1 MNGETGL
8 RARGFVLSRNWVLP
22 GALLLAAV
30 ASWAALHT
38 SPGNG
43 AYFPLVLMTLI
54 MTAPFSVI
62 TLVRDALPLRRRAE
76 VVVGEHGIAID
87 DAAPIAP
94 EEIVEAKLVPRPG
107 PGVGTV
113 LELGVGKK
121 RTRRVRVWMTEA
133 DALQAM
139 KLLGT
144 MPGERRT
151 GFTIVAPYRT
161 RFFAC
166 WGILLV
172 LLTLTMV
179 PMLFLGGIAASEFS
193 AMFVAQIFS
202 SAIWAS
208 ILALLAG
215 LVRGRVLVGSEGFAT
230 RWLRIERYRSFRGV
244 ARISQ
249 KGALGNPH
257 LFDTLVEM
265 GDGKKLRLSP
275 LETPDTQSDVGTASR
290 ALNAHLTEA
299 LARYQRLSAEGSDAR
314 VALARSGRSGK
325 DWLAA
330 IDGVM
335 RGGGARYRVA
345 AVDPDQLAVLAK
357 DPNAEP
363 EARAGAAAALVRT
376 GDPRHRSTVR
386 IAAEACAVPELRV
399 VLGELAEAEDDDVV
413 AAALER
419 APKRAATR

>member
-1 MNGETGL
+1 MSVDTGL
-8 RARGFVLSRNWVLP
+8 RARGFVLSRNWLLP
-22 GALLLAAV
+22 VALLVSAIAA
-30 ASWAALHT
+30 WGALHT
-38 SPGNG
+38 SVGNG
-43 AYFPLVLMTLI
+43 AYFPLVMMTLV
-54 MTAPFSVI
+54 MAAPFSVI

-76 VVVGEHGIAID
+76 VVVDERGIAID
-87 DAAPIAP
+87 DATPIPP

-121 RTRRVRVWMTEA
+121 RTRRVRVWLTEA

-151 GFTIVAPYRT
+151 GFTIVAPFRT
-161 RFFAC
+161 RFFVC
-166 WGILLV
+166 WGIMLA

-179 PMLFLGGIAASEFS
+179 PMLFLGGIGAGEVAV
-193 AMFVAQIFS
+193 MFIAQVFG
-202 SAIWAS
+202 SAIWGAL
-208 ILALLAG
+208 LALLAG

-230 RWLRIERYRSFRGV
+230 RWLRFERFRSFGDV
-244 ARISQ
+244 LRITQ
-249 KGALGNPH
+249 KGALGNPTI
-257 LFDTLVEM
+257 FDTVVEM
-265 GDGKKLRLSP
+265 RGGKKVRISP

-290 ALNAHLTEA
+290 ALSAHLTEA
-299 LARYQRLSAEGSDAR
+299 LARYQRLGVEGSDAR
-314 VALARSGRSGK
+314 VALARNGLSGK
-325 DWLAA
+325 EWLAS

-386 IAAEACAVPELRV
+386 IAAEACAVPELRA
-399 VLGELAEAEDDDVV
+399 VLGQLADAEDDELV

-419 APKRAATR
+419 APKRTGAR